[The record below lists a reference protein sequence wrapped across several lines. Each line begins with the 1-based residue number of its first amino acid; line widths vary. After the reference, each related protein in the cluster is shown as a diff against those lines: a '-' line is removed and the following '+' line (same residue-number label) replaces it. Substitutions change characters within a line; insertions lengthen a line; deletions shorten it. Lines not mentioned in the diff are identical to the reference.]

1 MIHET
6 TDLVSFRNNILKRI
20 NDQMINCPYT
30 LTNFRFI
37 NDELKAEGGIV
48 TMDSDHEDSQ
58 LISVFLLEFLINSKN
73 FELVPVARC
82 F

>member
-1 MIHET
+1 
-6 TDLVSFRNNILKRI
+6 
-20 NDQMINCPYT
+20 MINCPYT

-48 TMDSDHEDSQ
+48 TLDSDHEDSQ
-58 LISVFLLEFLINSKN
+58 LISVFLLEFLINSTN
-73 FELVPVARC
+73 FELIPLARC